1 MQVEGIQVLPNQ
13 ELVYILDSKDIGE
26 KIPWT
31 SWQFKQNSQMKK

>member
-13 ELVYILDSKDIGE
+13 ELVYILDSKDI
-26 KIPWT
+26 PWT